1 MPTPA
6 FLDGAERAT
15 WTAIEAAGAIG
26 LVAGWQA
33 LPAPVPDIPAGWTPL
48 AIVLL
53 GFLLAGGKAWA
64 ATKWPAGNG
73 SASLGLPATAE
84 PVPADQAL
92 VVVKPGT
99 AENGPQQAELGAAA
113 GELQGDPVNLE
124 AASASWANGLNR
136 RT

>member
-53 GFLLAGGKAWA
+53 GFVLAGGKSWA
-64 ATKWPAGNG
+64 ATKWPNGAG
-73 SASLGLPATAE
+73 SASLGLPASAE
-84 PVPADQAL
+84 PVPADKAL
-92 VVVKPGT
+92 VVLTDTVYG
-99 AENGPQQAELGAAA
+99 EQQAELGAAA
-113 GELQGDPVNLE
+113 GEQQGAPVNL
-124 AASASWANGLNR
+124 APAGASWTPASD
-136 RT
+136 TP

>member
-53 GFLLAGGKAWA
+53 GFVLAGGKSWA

-73 SASLGLPATAE
+73 SASLGLPPSAE
-84 PVPADQAL
+84 PVPADHAL
-92 VVVKPGT
+92 VLVKPGT
-99 AENGPQQAELGAAA
+99 AEDGTQQPELGPAA
-113 GELQGDPVNLE
+113 GALQGEPVELVRDG
-124 AASASWANGLNR
+124 ASWTPAS
-136 RT
+136 RTP

>member
-1 MPTPA
+1 MATPA

-33 LPAPVPDIPAGWTPL
+33 LPAPAPDIPAGWTAL
-48 AIVLL
+48 AVVLL

-64 ATKWPAGNG
+64 ATRWPQGNG
-73 SASLGLPATAE
+73 SASLGLPASAE

-92 VVVKPGT
+92 VVLKPGT
-99 AENGPQQAELGAAA
+99 AEAGPRKAELGAAA
-113 GELQGDPVNLE
+113 GELQGDRVDLVR
-124 AASASWANGLNR
+124 AGLAGR
-136 RT
+136 LAP